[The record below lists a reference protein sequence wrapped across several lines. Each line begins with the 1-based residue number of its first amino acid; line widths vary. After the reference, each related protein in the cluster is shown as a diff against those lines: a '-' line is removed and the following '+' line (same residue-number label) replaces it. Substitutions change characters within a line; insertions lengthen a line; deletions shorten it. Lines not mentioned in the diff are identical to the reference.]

1 MTIRDWDASVLE
13 RTSHRPWP
21 MPDRPWVMTQTWHD
35 LLFVH
40 WPMDANVLRPLVP
53 SCFGLDTFGGH
64 AWLGIVPFTMS
75 NVSARSVPS
84 LPWLSAFPEL
94 NVRTY
99 VTVADRPGVL
109 FLSLDAGNAVMARAA
124 RLAFNLPYHSASM
137 QSVRTPEGI
146 RYRSR
151 RRAGNAEFAATY
163 RAEGAGEV
171 PAPGSLADFLTARYC
186 LYQVDRR
193 GRPYRLEI
201 HHAPWEL
208 HPGVAVIARNTMAA
222 ASGLTLP
229 AIPPL
234 LHYARRQDMTGWL
247 PSPILE

>member
-1 MTIRDWDASVLE
+1 
-13 RTSHRPWP
+13 
-21 MPDRPWVMTQTWHD
+21 
-35 LLFVH
+35 
-40 WPMDANVLRPLVP
+40 
-53 SCFGLDTFGGH
+53 
-64 AWLGIVPFTMS
+64 
-75 NVSARSVPS
+75 
-84 LPWLSAFPEL
+84 
-94 NVRTY
+94 
-99 VTVADRPGVL
+99 
-109 FLSLDAGNAVMARAA
+109 
-124 RLAFNLPYHSASM
+124 
-137 QSVRTPEGI
+137 
-146 RYRSR
+146 
-151 RRAGNAEFAATY
+151 
-163 RAEGAGEV
+163 V